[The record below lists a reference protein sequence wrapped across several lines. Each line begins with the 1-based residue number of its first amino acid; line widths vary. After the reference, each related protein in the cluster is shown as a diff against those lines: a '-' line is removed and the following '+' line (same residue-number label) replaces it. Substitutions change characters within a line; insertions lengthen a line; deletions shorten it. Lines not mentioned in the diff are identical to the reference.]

1 MEPLMGQK
9 KVLVV
14 DDEMDMRIYIS
25 TVLKTSGYKPY
36 ATREGSE
43 GIRKARE
50 IRPDLIILD
59 VMMSGEGGGETYRQ
73 LKQDR
78 ELREIPVVM
87 LSAVKRQTFFHY
99 LKMLNT
105 RLERPVP
112 FPAAYLEKPFE
123 PEELLEAAEGVF
135 GTPAND
141 SVA

>member
-1 MEPLMGQK
+1 MGQK

-36 ATREGSE
+36 VTREGSE

-50 IRPDLIILD
+50 IKPDLIILD

-73 LKQDR
+73 LKQDS
-78 ELREIPVVM
+78 ELQEIPVVM

-123 PEELLEAAEGVF
+123 PEELLAAAETVF
-135 GTPAND
+135 DEPAAD
-141 SVA
+141 SAT

>member
-1 MEPLMGQK
+1 MGQK

-78 ELREIPVVM
+78 GLREIPVVM

-105 RLERPVP
+105 RLEQPVP

-123 PEELLEAAEGVF
+123 PEELLEAAESVF

>member
-1 MEPLMGQK
+1 MGQK
-9 KVLVV
+9 KILVV

-25 TVLKTSGYKPY
+25 AVLKSGGYEPH

-59 VMMSGEGGGETYRQ
+59 VMMSGEGGGEMYRQ
-73 LKQDR
+73 LKQDPG
-78 ELREIPVVM
+78 LREIPVVM

-105 RLERPVP
+105 RLEQPVP

-123 PEELLEAAEGVF
+123 PEELLAAAEAVF
-135 GTPAND
+135 SEPATD
-141 SVA
+141 KVT

>member
-1 MEPLMGQK
+1 MGQK

-36 ATREGSE
+36 VTREGSE

-50 IRPDLIILD
+50 IKPDSIILD
-59 VMMSGEGGGETYRQ
+59 VMMSGENGGETYRQ
-73 LKQDR
+73 LKQDS
-78 ELREIPVVM
+78 ELQEIPVVM

-123 PEELLEAAEGVF
+123 PEELLAAAETVF
-135 GTPAND
+135 DEPAAD
-141 SVA
+141 SAT